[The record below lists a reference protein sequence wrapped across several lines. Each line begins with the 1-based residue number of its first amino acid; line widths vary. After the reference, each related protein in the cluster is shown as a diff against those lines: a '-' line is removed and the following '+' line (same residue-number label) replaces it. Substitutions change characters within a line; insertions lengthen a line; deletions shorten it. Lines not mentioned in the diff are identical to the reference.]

1 MDVTSLYTNITQEE
15 GIQTVCK
22 AYVSFYQN
30 KIPIPTPLLERAL
43 RLILQENSFQFN
55 GKNYLQTHGT
65 AMGTKMAVAFANIFM
80 AKVETD
86 ILSQSVIKPLKQK
99 RCSWILTYTKAKR
112 FKKAAVLD
120 VRTHFKPTET
130 FQYTHFS
137 SCHPPG
143 VKRGFIKGE
152 ALRLLRTNSSK
163 TLFEEMIK
171 NFKKQL
177 QERGY
182 TESFIQNTLSEVNFE
197 DRKLALQQKRRENK
211 RILPFVTQYQPS
223 VPNLKQIIMNKWHLI
238 KKQP

>member
-1 MDVTSLYTNITQEE
+1 MNSAT
-15 GIQTVCK
+15 K
-22 AYVSFYQN
+22 ATKTA
-30 KIPIPTPLLERAL
+30 KIRKRPKKP
-43 RLILQENSFQFN
+43 Q
-55 GKNYLQTHGT
+55 
-65 AMGTKMAVAFANIFM
+65 
-80 AKVETD
+80 TD
-86 ILSQSVIKPLKQK
+86 ILSQSDIKLLVWK
-99 RCSWILTYTKAKR
+99 RFIDDIFSLWNVSRDEISKFIEQANKHHPTIKFMAEISETETTFLDTNVYKGER

-163 TLFEEMIK
+163 ALFEEIIK

-182 TESFIQNTLSEVNFE
+182 PESFIQNTLSEVNFE
-197 DRKLALQQKRRENK
+197 DRKLVLQQKRRENK

-238 KKQP
+238 KKTTITQRNL